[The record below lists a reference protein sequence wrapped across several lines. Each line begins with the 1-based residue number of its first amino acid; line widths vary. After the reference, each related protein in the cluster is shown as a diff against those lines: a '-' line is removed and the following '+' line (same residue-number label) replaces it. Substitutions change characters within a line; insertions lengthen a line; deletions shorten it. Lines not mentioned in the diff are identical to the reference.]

1 MTDRVTV
8 TWRGRQYEAVRKGA
22 GASGEPGAVWQVL
35 RDGAPVTSFP
45 VDGADGPV
53 DVQEKVVGWLEGN
66 RSRPEADIGRQ

>member
-8 TWRGRQYEAVRKGA
+8 TWHGRQYEAVRKDA

-35 RDGAPVTSFP
+35 RDGAPVTTFP

-53 DVQEKVVGWLEGN
+53 DVQEKVVGWLEGH
-66 RSRPEADIGRQ
+66 RSRREADIGRQ